1 MVLSF
6 ILQLDCSAISDNKTT
21 QGNLS
26 CNNEGRG
33 IAVIYNFRIV
43 LTRLWGRNFHHQLW
57 HWKRCHRHR
66 TASVC
71 LTPTTA
77 PPEYYPIIVL
87 TQIMKFNDP
96 LVTPLLVQYMKIIPR
111 RYQSAAT
118 DQLTHRRSNHAGGHR
133 QPRPSTSF
141 LHNQQAKQPTAEWN
155 TQM

>member
-1 MVLSF
+1 METGVTKQILHCLPSVWTTSNVLCRMSSSSSKDR
-6 ILQLDCSAISDNKTT
+6 L
-21 QGNLS
+21 
-26 CNNEGRG
+26 E
-33 IAVIYNFRIV
+33 
-43 LTRLWGRNFHHQLW
+43 LTEKNVTLL
-57 HWKRCHRHR
+57 RHR